1 MRTHGW
7 SGSTPAD
14 DGEAVARILAEARR
28 ALDRTGADIS
38 ITEVARGLG
47 VTRQTVYR
55 YFPTVEALLVATAV
69 AQVGPF
75 LDLLAAHLDGLTDPA
90 DAVVEGIA
98 YTLEQI
104 SEERY
109 LNMVLAPGRASAFSA
124 GVTSDTAVTFGRAIL
139 ERFGVDWA
147 AAGLSG
153 GNLDELVEHMLR
165 IVQSFVIDPGRPPRS
180 GAELRNYLR
189 TWVAPA
195 VDRMRAA
202 GTSA

>member
-7 SGSTPAD
+7 SGATPAD
-14 DGEAVARILAEARR
+14 DGEAIARILDEARR
-28 ALDRTGADIS
+28 VLDRTGGDIS
-38 ITEVARGLG
+38 ITDVARGLG

-55 YFPTVEALLVATAV
+55 YFPTAEALLVATAV

-75 LDLLAAHLDGLTDPA
+75 LDLLAAHLDGISDPA

-104 SEERY
+104 SEEKY
-109 LNMVLAPGRASAFSA
+109 LGMVLAQGRASAFSA
-124 GVTSDTAVTFGRAIL
+124 GVTSDTALTFGRAIL
-139 ERFGVDWA
+139 ERFGVDWDE
-147 AAGLSG
+147 AGLSG
-153 GNLDELVEHMLR
+153 AAFDELVEHMLR

-180 GAELRNYLR
+180 GVELRNYLR

-195 VDRMRAA
+195 VDRMRVPDRA
-202 GTSA
+202 S

>member
-202 GTSA
+202 GASA

>member
-104 SEERY
+104 SEEKY

-124 GVTSDTAVTFGRAIL
+124 GVTSDTAVMFGRAIL

-202 GTSA
+202 GARA